1 MASTNNIRA
10 SDALRRRRRCLPA
23 TLFVVAIALAA
34 IALFVARH
42 PCRHCHRKAE
52 CCIVVIVASRIDV
65 TVIIASLP
73 S

>member
-10 SDALRRRRRCLPA
+10 SDALWRRCRCLPA

-34 IALFVARH
+34 IALFVACH
-42 PCRHCHRKAE
+42 PHCHCHRKAD